1 MELGNSVR
9 VSLNNSVYT
18 LIYKIVNDSVFG
30 SVTVPIYRAIVI
42 LNLIPIDNSVGKHDN
57 IIFKSFFRRLRP
69 IIKY

>member
-30 SVTVPIYRAIVI
+30 SVTVPIYRANVI
-42 LNLIPIDNSVGKHDN
+42 LNLIPIDNSVGS
-57 IIFKSFFRRLRP
+57 IRRL
-69 IIKY
+69 K